1 MALDHNDFLQ
11 LSRIAES
18 LRRSDP
24 ELARTLAAP
33 MRRRS
38 PWTVLSLL
46 TLSVF
51 ALLTLAGLAIGD
63 TSSPSSTIAK
73 SALHRDETT
82 AADPRARVRGRVDG
96 QTPGRHAP
104 PMLSPADYGA
114 SGTP

>member
-24 ELARTLAAP
+24 ELARKLAAP

-38 PWTVLSLL
+38 LWTALSLL

-51 ALLTLAGLAIGD
+51 ALLTVAGLAIGD
-63 TSSPSSTIAK
+63 TTSPSSTIAK
-73 SALHRDETT
+73 SAFQQAERT
-82 AADPRARVRGRVDG
+82 AVDPRARVRGQVDG
-96 QTPGRHAP
+96 QAARSDAP
-104 PMLSPADYGA
+104 PMRAPADYGA
-114 SGTP
+114 TGTP

>member
-1 MALDHNDFLQ
+1 MPLDHNDFLQ

-24 ELARTLAAP
+24 ELARKLAAP

-38 PWTVLSLL
+38 LSTVLCYV
-46 TLSVF
+46 TLSVL

-63 TSSPSSTIAK
+63 TTGPSSTIAK
-73 SALHRDETT
+73 TALHRDETT
-82 AADPRARVRGRVDG
+82 AADPRPRGRSLVDG
-96 QTPGRHAP
+96 QTAGRHAP